1 MIICSEVCQIASLKL
16 KLQKARYTK
25 GEGYKN
31 TFILIVFYNLNGY
44 SFSYLVKEMY
54 YTVWYM
60 YANLFFFFFLLLIY
74 LFIFFIKKTPI
85 YYIKQ
90 KYSIDTYFV
99 IKGKKNMHQTFIVSN
114 LYNTSISIILIF
126 LLTSDKEVWEIYNSW
141 ISLP

>member
-1 MIICSEVCQIASLKL
+1 
-16 KLQKARYTK
+16 
-25 GEGYKN
+25 
-31 TFILIVFYNLNGY
+31 
-44 SFSYLVKEMY
+44 
-54 YTVWYM
+54 M

-126 LLTSDKEVWEIYNSW
+126 LLTSDKEV
-141 ISLP
+141 